1 MAHLNLTL
9 NQEEIQELL
18 TSDNSEAF
26 RRMLERTLNEFLK
39 AESSEQLRAE
49 RYERTEARVDTRNGF
64 YQRGL
69 TTRIGRI
76 QLEVPRHRHGTF
88 ESLLFSN
95 YTRSE
100 SALILSM
107 TEMVINGVSTRRVSK
122 VVEQL
127 CGKSFSKSTVSAMC
141 KKLDGAVEEFRNR
154 PLEGD
159 YPFLLLDATYFRV
172 RENHHIVSKAFF
184 IALTINGEGLRE
196 VIGFGVYDCESKD
209 AWREFLL
216 GLKARGLK
224 GILLVTSDAHE
235 GLREALSR
243 EFPSVPW
250 QRCQFH
256 FSRNISEKAPKKY
269 QAGLRSELNE
279 MFNCK
284 TLAEAVAVRDR
295 IIADYGD
302 VAPAAMDVLE
312 RGFSDSMA
320 VMAFPYYLRKFLRTS
335 NHLERLNRELKRRSS
350 VIGIFP
356 NQESVLR
363 LMGSVLIEIHDAFQV
378 RRAIFKASTLEKLL
392 SAEVSEK
399 QSALKIA

>member
-1 MAHLNLTL
+1 MAQLNLTL
-9 NQEEIQELL
+9 NQEEIQELF
-18 TSDNSEAF
+18 SSGSSEAL
-26 RRMLERTLNEFLK
+26 RRLLERTLNEILK
-39 AESSEQLRAE
+39 AESAEQLHAG
-49 RYERTEARVDTRNGF
+49 RYERVETRVDSRNGF
-64 YQRGL
+64 YRRGL

-76 QLEVPRHRHGTF
+76 QLEVPRHRHETF
-88 ESLLFSN
+88 ESQIFSN

-100 SALILSM
+100 SALILCM

-127 CGKSFSKSTVSAMC
+127 CGKSFSRSSVSEMC
-141 KKLDGAVEEFRNR
+141 KTLSDAVEEFRNR
-154 PLEGD
+154 PLECA

-172 RENHHIVSKAFF
+172 RVNHRIVHKAFF
-184 IALTINGEGLRE
+184 IALATNGEGLRE
-196 VIGFGVYDCESKD
+196 VIGFGVYDCESKET
-209 AWREFLL
+209 WREFLR

-224 GILLVTSDAHE
+224 SMLLVTSDAHE
-235 GLREALSR
+235 GLRDALFR

-279 MFNCK
+279 MFNSK
-284 TLAEAVAVRDR
+284 TLAEAIIVRDR

-302 VAPAAMDVLE
+302 VAPVAMDVLE
-312 RGFSDSMA
+312 EGFSDSM
-320 VMAFPYYLRKFLRTS
+320 VIMALPCYLQKFFRTS
-335 NHLERLNRELKRRSS
+335 NHLERLNRELKRRSN

-356 NQESVLR
+356 NEESILR
-363 LMGSVLIEIHDAFQV
+363 LMGSVLIEKHDEFQG

-399 QSALKIA
+399 QDALKIA